1 MDWFDEFCEEYG
13 IPESKLKPLKD
24 KTLEEVIEE
33 GETEHDR
40 KPSKDEYVFYNT
52 VVMSVK
58 VTDVVVNAIERI
70 VGKHKNVRSRNKV
83 IAFATKL
90 GVTFD
95 SAYRVKPYGRLR
107 NYVFDMIGNV
117 RDKDIF
123 EMANREFSQLDRLTE
138 YREKGASVK
147 INVRPFWWVTAYI
160 SDFAPRYNV
169 HNTSLVVKLLL
180 YYGLSRSE
188 KYLPAMYR
196 AIMIDKVR
204 EMVGVINGAY
214 AKSFDIC
221 KKVCRLVAY
230 SDKDLVK
237 DFINKV
243 KKIDSE
249 LYDELVKYLA
259 MLDV

>member
-13 IPESKLKPLKD
+13 IPESKLKLLKD

-40 KPSKDEYVFYNT
+40 RPSREDFAYYSVVT
-52 VVMSVK
+52 VPVRLSKSVIS
-58 VTDVVVNAIERI
+58 AIGSI
-70 VGKHKNVRSRNKV
+70 VGKHKNARSRNKV

-95 SAYRVKPYGRLR
+95 SAYQIKPYGKLR
-107 NYVFDMIGNV
+107 NYVFDFVGNIKD
-117 RDKDIF
+117 RDLF
-123 EMANREFSQLDRLTE
+123 EIADSEFSRIDMLTD
-138 YREKGASVK
+138 YRERGATVRV
-147 INVRPFWWVTAYI
+147 NARPFWWVTAFV

-169 HNTSLVVKLLL
+169 HNTSFAVKLLL

-188 KYLPAMYR
+188 KYLPPMYR
-196 AIMIDKVR
+196 AEMIDRVKS
-204 EMVGVINGAY
+204 MVNAVNEAY
-214 AKSFDIC
+214 YRSFNVC
-221 KKVCRLVAY
+221 KKVCRLAAVC
-230 SDKDLVK
+230 DKDLVSG
-237 DFINKV
+237 FVNKI